1 MDMGPAFAKSVRADG
16 HAPQAVICFDPFHVV
31 KVRREAPCI
40 RRRVRD
46 PPLWAVAAAR

>member
-1 MDMGPAFAKSVRADG
+1 MSTLLLFKGLYVLFFIELVR
-16 HAPQAVICFDPFHVV
+16 H
-31 KVRREAPCI
+31 EAPWS